1 MMPLLRRIKSLLL
14 AFAIPIVVLYG
25 SGCLVSLQP
34 LYNDKDLV
42 FESKL
47 LGVWKDTES
56 SISWDCRRDGEKSYQ
71 VVFTDEKGRKATFAA
86 HLLEV
91 EGQRFIDLFPVTSG
105 LRVNALLLD
114 HLVPVHTF
122 AHVLSVEPELRFA
135 ILDEDWLKK
144 RLAVDPKVL
153 RHERRD
159 DDVVV
164 TASAEEL
171 QRFLLANL
179 ASKGAFRPTGA
190 LRRSR

>member
-1 MMPLLRRIKSLLL
+1 MMPPLRRTERLLL
-14 AFAIPIVVLYG
+14 PFAILIAVLYG

-47 LGVWKDTES
+47 LGVWKDPES
-56 SISWDCRRDGEKSYQ
+56 SVTWDCRRAGEKSYQ
-71 VVFTDEKGRKATFAA
+71 VVFTDEKGQKATFAA

-91 EGQRFIDLFPVTSG
+91 EGERFIDLFPVTSD
-105 LRVNALLLD
+105 LRVNTLLLD

-122 AHVLSVEPELRFA
+122 AHVLGVEPELRFA
-135 ILDEDWLKK
+135 ILDDDWLKK
-144 RLAVDPKVL
+144 RLTVDPKVL

-159 DDVVV
+159 DDIVI